1 MMKTH
6 TKKQREL
13 RNTLIGWLLVMPSLI
28 FMAAFTV
35 WPVFRSIWL
44 SLTKYKL
51 GMSAPEFIGLK
62 NYINL
67 AGSSLFWKV
76 MGNTLFFALITIV
89 PSMVVGLFLATLV
102 NRKSRLIGFV
112 RTSYFYPVVMP
123 MIAIASIWMFIYMA
137 KNGLL
142 DQMLI
147 SMGFQPM
154 NILSS
159 KKTVLPAMA
168 FMYVWK
174 EAGYLMVFFLS
185 GIQSISTDVNEAARI
200 DGANSW
206 TIFRKITLPLLAPTF
221 LFVSTIALTNSFKL
235 VDHVVIMTEGA
246 PNNASTLLLYY
257 IYQQGF
263 TNFNY
268 GVSSTLTTVMLLL
281 LMVVA
286 LPRFLSQDKKIQYN
300 YRRPYTMQ
308 KKHLIGAGI
317 TAFSVILGLL
327 WLIPLIW
334 LIGTAFSVPSF
345 HMTLFPTTAFT
356 LDNIKYVWN
365 AIPFGTYYINT
376 LTLVVCTF
384 AVQFFTS
391 TLAAYALAVLDFKGQ
406 ALVFAVIFMQIIIPN
421 DVLITPNFMTLSD
434 LKLIDSKIGMMLP
447 FYGSAMAIFLLR
459 QHFKSMPKA
468 LAEAAKI
475 DGANTWQTIWGVYM
489 PCAKPAYLSFAV
501 ISVSYH
507 WNNYLWPLIVTNSP
521 TNRTLTVGLAIF
533 AKSKE
538 ANMQWANV
546 CAAAFI
552 IIVPLLLAFLVAQK
566 QFMSSFVSAGI
577 KE

>member
-1 MMKTH
+1 
-6 TKKQREL
+6 
-13 RNTLIGWLLVMPSLI
+13 MPSLI

-62 NYINL
+62 NYISL

-147 SMGFQPM
+147 SMGLQPM

-300 YRRPYTMQ
+300 
-308 KKHLIGAGI
+308 
-317 TAFSVILGLL
+317 
-327 WLIPLIW
+327 
-334 LIGTAFSVPSF
+334 
-345 HMTLFPTTAFT
+345 
-356 LDNIKYVWN
+356 
-365 AIPFGTYYINT
+365 
-376 LTLVVCTF
+376 
-384 AVQFFTS
+384 
-391 TLAAYALAVLDFKGQ
+391 
-406 ALVFAVIFMQIIIPN
+406 
-421 DVLITPNFMTLSD
+421 
-434 LKLIDSKIGMMLP
+434 
-447 FYGSAMAIFLLR
+447 
-459 QHFKSMPKA
+459 
-468 LAEAAKI
+468 
-475 DGANTWQTIWGVYM
+475 
-489 PCAKPAYLSFAV
+489 
-501 ISVSYH
+501 
-507 WNNYLWPLIVTNSP
+507 
-521 TNRTLTVGLAIF
+521 
-533 AKSKE
+533 
-538 ANMQWANV
+538 
-546 CAAAFI
+546 
-552 IIVPLLLAFLVAQK
+552 
-566 QFMSSFVSAGI
+566 
-577 KE
+577 

>member
-1 MMKTH
+1 MNGTMNRVKTRAAAYGFV
-6 TKKQREL
+6 TPAVI
-13 RNTLIGWLLVMPSLI
+13 TLALLLLYPFCYGIYISFFKTNLVNK
-28 FMAAFTV
+28 
-35 WPVFRSIWL
+35 WN
-44 SLTKYKL
+44 
-51 GMSAPEFIGLK
+51 FIGLK
-62 NYINL
+62 NYISL

-102 NRKSRLIGFV
+102 NRKSRLIGFI

-268 GVSSTLTTVMLLL
+268 GVSSALTTVMLLL

-300 YRRPYTMQ
+300 
-308 KKHLIGAGI
+308 
-317 TAFSVILGLL
+317 
-327 WLIPLIW
+327 
-334 LIGTAFSVPSF
+334 
-345 HMTLFPTTAFT
+345 
-356 LDNIKYVWN
+356 
-365 AIPFGTYYINT
+365 
-376 LTLVVCTF
+376 
-384 AVQFFTS
+384 
-391 TLAAYALAVLDFKGQ
+391 
-406 ALVFAVIFMQIIIPN
+406 
-421 DVLITPNFMTLSD
+421 
-434 LKLIDSKIGMMLP
+434 
-447 FYGSAMAIFLLR
+447 
-459 QHFKSMPKA
+459 
-468 LAEAAKI
+468 
-475 DGANTWQTIWGVYM
+475 
-489 PCAKPAYLSFAV
+489 
-501 ISVSYH
+501 
-507 WNNYLWPLIVTNSP
+507 
-521 TNRTLTVGLAIF
+521 
-533 AKSKE
+533 
-538 ANMQWANV
+538 
-546 CAAAFI
+546 
-552 IIVPLLLAFLVAQK
+552 
-566 QFMSSFVSAGI
+566 
-577 KE
+577 